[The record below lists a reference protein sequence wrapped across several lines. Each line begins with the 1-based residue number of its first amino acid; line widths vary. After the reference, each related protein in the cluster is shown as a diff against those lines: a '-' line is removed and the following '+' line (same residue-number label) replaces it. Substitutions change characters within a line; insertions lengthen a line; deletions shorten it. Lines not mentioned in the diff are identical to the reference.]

1 MSINLFN
8 DRVVCDILT
17 RMTVDETHARTFI
30 QFILFILLKVCQLR
44 IGRMV
49 RLSPEEDSVL
59 LENYEFHDIMH
70 WYNEFLS

>member
-30 QFILFILLKVCQLR
+30 QFYTLYIIKGV
-44 IGRMV
+44 
-49 RLSPEEDSVL
+49 SVADRAYG
-59 LENYEFHDIMH
+59 ETVP
-70 WYNEFLS
+70 